1 MNGPETVERALEAA
15 RADHTSVI
23 VGASGTA
30 NLRFANSSLTTDGAT
45 RGRSVT
51 VVSTV
56 GRSVGVQSSTAVADA
71 DDLADLVAAAEREAR
86 DAPEAEDWSEP
97 LAGDAGID
105 IDADFAEPAAYGG
118 VEVFAGFA
126 RALGEAFDDCRR
138 DGVQLYGFARHDVDT
153 TWLGTST
160 GIRRRH
166 VQPTGSIEWNAK
178 DGTPGGSVWQ
188 GQVTR
193 DWTDVDV
200 AQAVA
205 HLRTRLAWGHRQV
218 SLDPG
223 RYETLLPPTAVADL
237 LIYAYWSAAGREA
250 AEGRTVYS
258 RPGGGT
264 KVGQSLAPQGVSW
277 RSDPAEPGLEVAPF
291 LTTGGSSSM
300 ASVFDNGLPLG
311 RTNWIDDGR
320 LDHLVQTR
328 ATARETATDVTGF
341 VGNLILDAGAETR
354 LEDMVAS
361 TERGLLLTCLWY
373 IRSVDPET
381 LLLTGLTRDGVY
393 LVENGEIT
401 GGVNNFR
408 FNESPIDMLGRVAE
422 IGISERTYSREWG
435 EDFSWT
441 RMPPLRV
448 PDFNCSSVSPAS

>member
-1 MNGPETVERALEAA
+1 MSEMTGAETVERALEAA
-15 RADHTSVI
+15 TADHTSVI

-30 NLRFANSSLTTDGAT
+30 NLRFADNSLTTDGAT
-45 RGRSVT
+45 RGRHVT

-56 GRSVGVQSSTAVADA
+56 GRSVGVQSSTAVRDA
-71 DDLADLVAAAEREAR
+71 GELADLVAAAEAEAR
-86 DAPEAEDWSEP
+86 QAPAAEDFGEP
-97 LAGDAGID
+97 LTGSADD
-105 IDADFAEPAAYGG
+105 DFAEPATYDG
-118 VEVFAGFA
+118 VEIFAGFA
-126 RALGEAFDDCRR
+126 RALGEAFDVCRG
-138 DGVQLYGFARHDVDT
+138 DGVKLYGFARHDVDT

-178 DGTPGGSVWQ
+178 NGKPGGSVWQ

-205 HLRTRLAWGHRQV
+205 HLRTRLGWSERQV
-218 SLDPG
+218 ALEPG

-237 LIYAYWSAAGREA
+237 LIYAYWTASGRDA

-264 KVGQSLAPQGVSW
+264 RVGQSLAPAGVSW
-277 RSDPAEPGLEVAPF
+277 RSDPVEPGLEVSPF
-291 LTTGGSSSM
+291 MATSGSSSM
-300 ASVFDNGLPLG
+300 ASVFDNGLALE
-311 RTNWIDDGR
+311 RTEWISDGT
-320 LDHLVQTR
+320 LTNLVQTR
-328 ATARETATDVTGF
+328 ATARETSSAATGF
-341 VGNLILDAGAETR
+341 VHNLILDAGSSTR

-373 IRSVDPET
+373 IRAVDPET

-393 LVENGEIT
+393 LVEGGEIV
-401 GGVNNFR
+401 GAVNNFR
-408 FNESPIDMLGRVAE
+408 FNESPVDLLGRTTE
-422 IGISERTYSREWG
+422 IGVTERTYSREWG

-441 RMPPLRV
+441 KMPPLRI
-448 PDFNCSSVSPAS
+448 PDFNYSSVSPAS